1 MRKRVQAAGD
11 HLISAFSVRLDAE
24 LARRGSESS
33 CPCQE
38 KSHSRKRMAFFN
50 DVFRLRGT

>member
-33 CPCQE
+33 CPSQKE
-38 KSHSRKRMAFFN
+38 KSRA
-50 DVFRLRGT
+50 